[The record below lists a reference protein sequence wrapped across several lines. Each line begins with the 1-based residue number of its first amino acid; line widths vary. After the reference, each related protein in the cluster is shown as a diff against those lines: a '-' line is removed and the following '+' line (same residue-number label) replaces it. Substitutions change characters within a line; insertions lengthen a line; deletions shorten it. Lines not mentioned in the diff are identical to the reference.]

1 MNSVRFNLKRII
13 ISLLCFTLVMCAIY
27 CTPVIDYIETDA
39 EAASTSEYE
48 QMLKDLEEEKKQI
61 EKEIANLKS
70 DKADQ
75 NKLKTAL
82 QKKVNNT
89 QSQINAVEK
98 QISDLDSK
106 IVDAQNS
113 IEQKTQEL
121 EESKFTFRQ
130 RLRSVY
136 MNGGEMTSSLG
147 VLLSANGLEDLL
159 TKSELTKSIGA
170 YDKALMNKIVDD
182 MKAIEKNKAEIE
194 QMRSEQKKAKE
205 KLADKKQELNAQ
217 IKEVNSAIGDIDS
230 DIDKLKDDIDAIEK
244 AEKEIEEQINNA
256 LNGGNNQIYD
266 GEFAWP
272 VPGYYKVGSP
282 YGYRIHPISG
292 KWKLHKGIDIGGS
305 GIKGKPIVAAAD
317 GYVSLA
323 TYNTGGYGYYVVLDH
338 GKGDDGKYYATLY
351 AHMTKYIVKPNQ
363 YVRKG
368 QTIGYV
374 GTSGASTG
382 YHLHFEVR
390 IGTTGKEHKLN
401 YATVDPMKYF

>member
-39 EAASTSEYE
+39 EAASTSDYE

-61 EKEIANLKS
+61 EKEIADLKS

-147 VLLSANGLEDLL
+147 VLLSASGLEDLL
-159 TKSELTKSIGA
+159 TKSELAKSIGA
-170 YDKALMNKIVDD
+170 
-182 MKAIEKNKAEIE
+182 
-194 QMRSEQKKAKE
+194 
-205 KLADKKQELNAQ
+205 
-217 IKEVNSAIGDIDS
+217 
-230 DIDKLKDDIDAIEK
+230 
-244 AEKEIEEQINNA
+244 
-256 LNGGNNQIYD
+256 
-266 GEFAWP
+266 
-272 VPGYYKVGSP
+272 
-282 YGYRIHPISG
+282 
-292 KWKLHKGIDIGGS
+292 
-305 GIKGKPIVAAAD
+305 
-317 GYVSLA
+317 
-323 TYNTGGYGYYVVLDH
+323 
-338 GKGDDGKYYATLY
+338 
-351 AHMTKYIVKPNQ
+351 
-363 YVRKG
+363 
-368 QTIGYV
+368 
-374 GTSGASTG
+374 
-382 YHLHFEVR
+382 
-390 IGTTGKEHKLN
+390 
-401 YATVDPMKYF
+401 

>member
-39 EAASTSEYE
+39 EAASTSDYE

-159 TKSELTKSIGA
+159 TKSAFTKPIGA

-194 QMRSEQKKAKE
+194 QMRSEQ
-205 KLADKKQELNAQ
+205 
-217 IKEVNSAIGDIDS
+217 
-230 DIDKLKDDIDAIEK
+230 
-244 AEKEIEEQINNA
+244 
-256 LNGGNNQIYD
+256 
-266 GEFAWP
+266 
-272 VPGYYKVGSP
+272 
-282 YGYRIHPISG
+282 
-292 KWKLHKGIDIGGS
+292 
-305 GIKGKPIVAAAD
+305 
-317 GYVSLA
+317 
-323 TYNTGGYGYYVVLDH
+323 
-338 GKGDDGKYYATLY
+338 
-351 AHMTKYIVKPNQ
+351 
-363 YVRKG
+363 
-368 QTIGYV
+368 
-374 GTSGASTG
+374 
-382 YHLHFEVR
+382 
-390 IGTTGKEHKLN
+390 
-401 YATVDPMKYF
+401 